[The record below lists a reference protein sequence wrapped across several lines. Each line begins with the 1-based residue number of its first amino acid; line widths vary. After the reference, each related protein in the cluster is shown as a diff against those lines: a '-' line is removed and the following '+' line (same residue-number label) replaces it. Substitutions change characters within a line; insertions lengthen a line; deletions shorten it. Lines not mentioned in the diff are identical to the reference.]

1 MTNYMGEELQIFFGS
16 GSSATVIACATS
28 CSVNVDADTIDV
40 SCKDTGRYGASKPGK
55 ISWTISSDALFTIPA
70 NGDTRYGYTKLM
82 DALISGEKVRVSWGT
97 VSGFSTYNSASYQA
111 DEDGHVFNENN
122 VQKNNDDLYWGY
134 ATVGSLQLT
143 ADNGALSTYSVT
155 LNGVGKINK
164 SGVQAGE

>member
-1 MTNYMGEELQIFFGS
+1 MKNLLGSELQLFIGS
-16 GSSATVIACATS
+16 GSSATVIACSTS

-40 SCKDTGRYGASKPGK
+40 SCKDTGKWGASVNGS
-55 ISWTISSDALFTIPA
+55 ISWSISSDALFTIPA
-70 NGDTRYGYTKLM
+70 NGDTRYGYNKLM

-97 VSGFSTYNSASYQA
+97 VKDYATYNDASYQA
-111 DEDGHVFNENN
+111 DEDGHVFNKDN

-134 ATVGSLQLT
+134 ATVGSLQLS

-164 SGVQAGE
+164 SGE

>member
-70 NGDTRYGYTKLM
+70 SGDTRYGYTKLM
-82 DALISGEKVRVSWGT
+82 DALISGEKVRVSWGS
-97 VSGFSTYNSASYQA
+97 VKNYATYNDASYQA
-111 DEDGHVFNENN
+111 DEDGHVFNESN
-122 VQKNNDDLYWGY
+122 VQQNNDDLYWGY